1 MGRGIAMCFLD
12 AGLPVTLVDV
22 DDTAAAA
29 AAAGIDATYRR
40 SSAFKKGR
48 LTEAALATK
57 LAKLAVAS
65 DVAALGGADLVVE
78 AIYEDLDAKRDVFAQ
93 LDGACKPT
101 AVLASNTST
110 LAIDSIAD
118 AVADPSRVV
127 GTCVEINQCVGC
139 TRPGSVEQYGTSTI
153 TPSSR
158 RRVERTRRKI

>member
-1 MGRGIAMCFLD
+1 M
-12 AGLPVTLVDV
+12 
-22 DDTAAAA
+22 
-29 AAAGIDATYRR
+29 
-40 SSAFKKGR
+40 
-48 LTEAALATK
+48 
-57 LAKLAVAS
+57 
-65 DVAALGGADLVVE
+65 AALGGADLVVE

-139 TRPGSVEQYGTSTI
+139 YKSFLGDDVAVPA
-153 TPSSR
+153 PSSGDEPAPPR
-158 RRVERTRRKI
+158 HRARVAWMA